1 LIRALTM
8 TEEHRMKALP
18 RLQPLNPKQPDGT
31 DSVVLAVYAPFGTDA
46 VLSRYPDGQAGIPVH
61 RQVLV
66 KALQRVAREGVHVS
80 ALIDL
85 HDDDS
90 YLVEIPA
97 LQPKSMRITSVW
109 KQDMSSPR
117 ALAGFLRRTHA
128 VNPCSAIA
136 LALEGHGAG
145 YIPDVDTAQITPQST
160 TGSGEYEWTFA
171 DDEVRLTKTT
181 PGAPPLPLFSSVLP
195 LFSSVLPAV
204 DLPLATSGLAAG
216 LRLSQRQGVP
226 KPAVIHFN
234 NCFNMSVEHL
244 HTVAP
249 FADYATGY
257 CNYNFFSSGETY
269 PAVCRRLRNAGI
281 ATREALAQWFADE
294 NARPLQLKG
303 NHPTIGAVVR
313 LGRMREIAQCIDV
326 LAGALV
332 TALRPANPAD
342 RPAVLAKVQAAVE
355 AAQKYD
361 TVPGFGLSAPD
372 QVSDVGDLA
381 AELLKHDFGAVPVH
395 AAATALGNALKGV
408 KRYGDVGSPWM
419 DTAQAWNFS
428 DASLAMNIFLPDPG
442 RKGVWDWRSPFYMA
456 SKQAPGS
463 PNREAHPIDFLTG
476 TRWIEFIDEYHKNVN
491 AFALLPAL
499 APRFPQFNRK
509 FDPRNPGGGSAPGKP
524 GGPGQ
529 PNGPG
534 GSPGHGEPAAC

>member
-1 LIRALTM
+1 MA
-8 TEEHRMKALP
+8 EDHRMKKLP
-18 RLQPLNPKQPDGT
+18 RLHPLNLKQPDGT

-46 VLSRYPDGQAGIPVH
+46 VLSRYPDAQAGIPIH

-85 HDDDS
+85 YDDDS

-97 LQPKSMRITSVW
+97 LQPKAMRITSVW
-109 KQDMSSPR
+109 KQDMASPR
-117 ALAGFLRRTHA
+117 ALAGFLRRTQA

-145 YIPDVDTAQITPQST
+145 YIPDIDATQITPEKT
-160 TGSGEYEWTFA
+160 TASGEYEWTFA
-171 DDEVRLTKTT
+171 ENEVRLTKTS
-181 PGAPPLPLFSSVLP
+181 PGSPPLPLFSSVLP

-204 DLPLATSGLAAG
+204 DLPLSTSGLAAG

-249 FADYATGY
+249 HADYATGY

-269 PAVCRRLRNAGI
+269 PAVFRRLRTAGT

-303 NHPTIGAVVR
+303 NHPTIGGVVR
-313 LGRMREIAQCIDV
+313 LGRMREIAQCVDV

-332 TALRPANPAD
+332 AALRPANPAD
-342 RPAVLAKVQAAVE
+342 RPAALAKIQAAVE

-361 TVPGFGLSAPD
+361 TVPGFALDVPD

-381 AELLKHDFGAVPVH
+381 VELLKHDFGAAPVH

-408 KRYGDVGSPWM
+408 KRYGDTGHPWM
-419 DTAQAWNFS
+419 DMAQSWNFS
-428 DASLAMNIFLPDPG
+428 DASLAMNIFLPDPE
-442 RKGVWDWRSPFYMA
+442 RKGIWDWRSPFYMA
-456 SKQAPGS
+456 AKQPAGA
-463 PNREAHPIDFLTG
+463 PNREANPIDFLTG
-476 TRWIEFIDEYHKNVN
+476 TRWIDFIDEYHKDVNV
-491 AFALLPAL
+491 FALLPAL
-499 APRFPQFNRK
+499 APKFPLFNQR
-509 FDPRNPGGGSAPGKP
+509 FDPKNPGGGSGPGKP
-524 GGPGQ
+524 GGPSNPDGAD
-529 PNGPG
+529 GP
-534 GSPGHGEPAAC
+534 SDHGKPSAC